1 MRTGSLLQQWKHE
14 SRCDAE
20 LFTNNQIQ
28 ATHPAT
34 YAAMRAWMAW
44 TSGRRHGDGFLDPDC
59 VVEAQAAQRVEG
71 IGCDGFLRS
80 TVYWQSDERFTR
92 ATL

>member
-44 TSGRRHGDGFLDPDC
+44 TLGRRVRRGK
-59 VVEAQAAQRVEG
+59 
-71 IGCDGFLRS
+71 
-80 TVYWQSDERFTR
+80 
-92 ATL
+92 